1 MIPFTVIGGY
11 LGAGKTTLL
20 NQLLRATGG
29 RRIALLINDFGDIN
43 IDAMLIESHRGNRI
57 NLTNGCICCS
67 LSDGFY
73 GAIETLLTTAPL
85 PDHIVVEASGVADV
99 HTLAQYGHSPDLQ
112 LDGVIVLADLETV
125 QAKIRDKYVGQTI
138 RRQLAAADVIIANKR
153 DLLTQPQSAT
163 VSNWLQGEFPQAL
176 VYTAEQGNVPL
187 ALLLGIHTLDKNLP
201 EHAGHAHFCRWF
213 YSSPRLVA
221 ADSLRRFLAALD
233 DSVIRLKG
241 TAEQTTI
248 NLVAQVVGRRREL
261 RPQQDLQAQGLNL
274 VAIGLEGQ
282 LNTSEL
288 DRLANQLL
296 KFTD

>member
-43 IDAMLIESHRGNRI
+43 IDTMLIESHRGNRI

-153 DLLTQPQSAT
+153 DLLTQAQCAT

-176 VYTAEQGNVPL
+176 VYTAEQGSVPL

-213 YSSPRLVA
+213 YSSPGLVA

-282 LNTSEL
+282 LNTREL
-288 DRLANQLL
+288 DRLAKQLL

>member
-43 IDAMLIESHRGNRI
+43 IDTMLIESHQGNRI

-153 DLLTQPQSAT
+153 DLLTQAQCAT

-282 LNTSEL
+282 LNTREL
-288 DRLANQLL
+288 DRLAKQLL